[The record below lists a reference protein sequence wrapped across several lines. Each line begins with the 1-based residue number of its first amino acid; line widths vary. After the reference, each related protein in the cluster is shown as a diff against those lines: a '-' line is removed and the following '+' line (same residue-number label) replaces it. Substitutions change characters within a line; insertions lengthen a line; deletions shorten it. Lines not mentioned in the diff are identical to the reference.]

1 MKNVVRGASLRLV
14 AASENTRYRDFQKSL
29 CPTLVR
35 PGADRRRPSA
45 SSRRHKCCSTNN
57 HPSRPRRSM
66 ARPKTSSRVSTRPR
80 HATATH
86 GSSTLHFSAAK
97 GNRSGLRR
105 LRSRSVVGS
114 SATSSSTTNGMSSG
128 HRTAKLLFGWHLAS
142 RVIGPGV
149 MPRPVRE
156 TRDFGT
162 LTHSDVHVT
171 ACCLN
176 DLNSV

>member
-1 MKNVVRGASLRLV
+1 MKKVDRGARLRLV
-14 AASENTRYRDFQKSL
+14 VASRDFQKSHFL
-29 CPTLVR
+29 PDARCPSR
-35 PGADRRRPSA
+35 GIDRRRPSA

-66 ARPKTSSRVSTRPR
+66 ARLKTSSRVSTRPR

-162 LTHSDVHVT
+162 LTHRVVQRC
-171 ACCLN
+171 AR
-176 DLNSV
+176 NSMLSK